1 MGLSAGV
8 NLEFLTPCNARE
20 FHMADVVFYPIT
32 SLMYAALAV
41 YFWRSRW
48 AVSAHAP
55 GSRTA
60 SKTLEHLAVLV
71 PLGLHAT
78 LLYHSMF
85 AGDGVRLG
93 VGNAMSTIV
102 WLTVAIYWLGGLFY
116 DIGGLQGMVMP
127 VAAVCTFLPVLM
139 PPARLLPNTEL
150 ATFKVHLLI
159 SMLAYS
165 LFTIASLHVLLMAL
179 LERRL
184 HGGEL
189 PAALQKLPP
198 LLTME
203 TLLFRIITAGFV
215 LLTLTL
221 ATGIIFTEELFGQAM
236 RFNHKTVFGILSWFI
251 FAALLGGR
259 QFYGWRGRI
268 AVRWTLTGF
277 LMLVLAYVGS
287 KFVLEVI
294 LGRA

>member
-1 MGLSAGV
+1 MPD
-8 NLEFLTPCNARE
+8 F
-20 FHMADVVFYPIT
+20 VFYLIT

-41 YFWRSRW
+41 YFWRTRW
-48 AVSAHAP
+48 AVAAHAP
-55 GSRTA
+55 AARAESH
-60 SKTLEHLAVLV
+60 TLEHLAVLA
-71 PLGLHAT
+71 PLLLHAM
-78 LLYHSMF
+78 LLYDSLF
-85 AGDGVRLG
+85 AADGMHLG
-93 VGNAMSTIV
+93 VGNAISLIV
-102 WLTVAIYWLGGLFY
+102 WLTVAIYWLGNLFY
-116 DIGGLQGMVMP
+116 NVEALQAMVLP
-127 VAAVCTFLPVLM
+127 VAAVCALLPVLL
-139 PPARLLPNTEL
+139 PATRALPNTEL
-150 ATFKVHLLI
+150 AAFKMHLLI

-184 HGGEL
+184 HDGAL
-189 PAALQKLPP
+189 PVALQKLPP

-221 ATGIIFTEELFGQAM
+221 ATGILFSEELLGKAM
-236 RFNHKTVFGILSWFI
+236 RFNHKTVFGILSWLI

-259 QFYGWRGRI
+259 WLYGWRGRV

-294 LGRA
+294 LGRV

>member
-1 MGLSAGV
+1 ML
-8 NLEFLTPCNARE
+8 NF
-20 FHMADVVFYPIT
+20 VFYPIT
-32 SLMYAALAV
+32 SLMYVALAV
-41 YFWRSRW
+41 YFWRTRWLAAAATAAPRAQSRGLERLL
-48 AVSAHAP
+48 VMLP
-55 GSRTA
+55 M
-60 SKTLEHLAVLV
+60 TLH
-71 PLGLHAT
+71 GT
-78 LLYHSMF
+78 LLYQSVF
-85 AGDGVRLG
+85 AGDGMHLG
-93 VGNAMSTIV
+93 IGNALSTIV
-102 WLTVAIYWLGGLFY
+102 WLTVVIYWLGNLFY
-116 DIGGLQGMVMP
+116 NVEGLQAMVMP
-127 VAAVCTFLPVLM
+127 VAAICAFLPAIFPVSR
-139 PPARLLPNTEL
+139 ALPNTEL
-150 ATFKVHLLI
+150 AAFKAHLLI
-159 SMLAYS
+159 AMFAYS

-189 PAALQKLPP
+189 PSALQKLPP

-203 TLLFRIITAGFV
+203 TLLFRIIGAGFV

-221 ATGIIFTEELFGQAM
+221 ASGIVFSEELFGKAL
-236 RFNHKTVFGILSWFI
+236 RFNHKTVFGILSWLI

-259 QFYGWRGRI
+259 QLYGWRGRI

>member
-1 MGLSAGV
+1 M
-8 NLEFLTPCNARE
+8 
-20 FHMADVVFYPIT
+20 PI
-32 SLMYAALAV
+32 
-41 YFWRSRW
+41 
-48 AVSAHAP
+48 
-55 GSRTA
+55 
-60 SKTLEHLAVLV
+60 
-71 PLGLHAT
+71 
-78 LLYHSMF
+78 
-85 AGDGVRLG
+85 
-93 VGNAMSTIV
+93 
-102 WLTVAIYWLGGLFY
+102 
-116 DIGGLQGMVMP
+116 
-127 VAAVCTFLPVLM
+127 AAVCAFLPVLF
-139 PPARLLPNTEL
+139 PSARALPNTEL
-150 ATFKVHLLI
+150 AAFKMHLLI
-159 SMLAYS
+159 SLLAYS

-198 LLTME
+198 LLTMK
-203 TLLFRIITAGFV
+203 TLLFRIIIAGFV

-221 ATGIIFTEELFGQAM
+221 GSGIVFSEELFGKAM
-236 RFNHKTVFGILSWFI
+236 RFNHKTVFGILSWLI

-259 QFYGWRGRI
+259 QLYGWRGRI